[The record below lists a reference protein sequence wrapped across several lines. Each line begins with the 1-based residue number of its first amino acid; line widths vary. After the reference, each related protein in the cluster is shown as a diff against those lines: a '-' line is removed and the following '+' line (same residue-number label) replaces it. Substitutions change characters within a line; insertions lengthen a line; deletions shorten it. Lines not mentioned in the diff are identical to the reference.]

1 MLTKAYISDI
11 INSSLIK
18 VRIPLFNKIDG
29 VNGATPKSELST
41 ACVCSLPNFITAPQ
55 TGDIVIVGFEED
67 DTSKPVVLGY
77 LSKNTESNSMTDIK
91 CNKLVA
97 IDDVELN
104 EHTTIGDILPENIKC
119 LKNLKHNINTTF
131 QETNKSIDNINKKIE
146 TINTNISDN
155 TTSIEANEES
165 IKTLNTNVS
174 NLIGK
179 VEKLEKDY
187 KNMLNKFD
195 EYLKKYPTIFDV
207 RSYGPSISEVSNPQE
222 GQIYFTIKGEN

>member
-11 INSSLIK
+11 INSNSIK
-18 VRIPLFNKIDG
+18 IRMPLFNKIDG
-29 VNGATPKSELST
+29 VNGATPKSELSI

-67 DTSKPVVLGY
+67 DTSKPVILGY

-104 EHTTIGDILPENIKC
+104 EHTTIGEVLPENIKC
-119 LKNLKHNINTTF
+119 LKNLKANINTTF
-131 QETNKSIDNINKKIE
+131 QQTGNAIENINKSIDKIKTNVTGNTTLISENKSGIE
-146 TINTNISDN
+146 TINTNIS
-155 TTSIEANEES
+155 
-165 IKTLNTNVS
+165 
-174 NLIGK
+174 NLIGR
-179 VEKLEKDY
+179 VEKLENDY
-187 KNMLNKFD
+187 KDMLNKFD
-195 EYLKKYPTIFDV
+195 EYLKKYPTIFDT

-222 GQIYFTIKGEN
+222 GQIYFTINDNK